1 MQTESISREVNRAWL
16 AGILD
21 GEGTMTTW
29 FGAQYQ
35 FKHQRC
41 QGRHLVTRA
50 AIGNTDALLIQKIS
64 EVLVAE
70 GIKFSYSLKHDKRS
84 NRRPFL
90 SITITGKG
98 NARRLL
104 ESTLPYVAK
113 KARSKAMLE
122 VISHREALADE
133 YGNHNEKRPHQ
144 YWRGPVMPEALL
156 ENDPEL
162 NRLIDALRVAS
173 QPVDPSETKRRA
185 GTVLA
190 W

>member
-21 GEGTMTTW
+21 GEGTMTVW

-35 FKHQRC
+35 FKHQKC
-41 QGRHLVTRA
+41 QGHHLVTRA
-50 AIGNTDALLIQKIS
+50 SIGNTDALLMQKVSQI
-64 EVLVAE
+64 LVAE
-70 GIKFSYSLKHDKRS
+70 GIKFSYNLKQDKR
-84 NRRPFL
+84 FL
-90 SITITGKG
+90 AVIITGKG
-98 NARRLL
+98 NVKKLL
-104 ESTLPYVAK
+104 DTTLPYVSK
-113 KARSKAMLE
+113 IARSKTMLE
-122 VISHREALADE
+122 VITYREALANK
-133 YGNHNEKRPHQ
+133 YGDHNQKRPHQ
-144 YWRGPVMPEALL
+144 YWRGPLMTQALL

-162 NRLIDALRVAS
+162 NRLIVAVRTAT